1 MKIVNNNV
9 YKVMFNNKFINPGE
23 VIEMVDQKLL
33 KILLSQPGIEEY
45 ADINKLKEI
54 EKENEKLKSEL
65 EKATNKTTKTT
76 KSASSK
82 SSKSNK

>member
-1 MKIVNNNV
+1 MKIINNNA
-9 YKVMFNNKFINPGE
+9 YKVMFNDKFINPGE

-33 KILLSQPGIEEY
+33 KILLNQPGIKEY

-65 EKATNKTTKTT
+65 EKATNKTTKST
-76 KSASSK
+76 SSK